1 MADADPPVRVVDRRP
16 AYDLTTDVTADVA
29 IVGAGACGLIAA
41 LAAREA
47 GASVLVFERDSVP
60 SGSTALSSGMIPA
73 CGTRLQTAA
82 GVADSIARFAADIM
96 KKNGGGADTAIVETV
111 CAESGPAVDWLAGRH
126 EVPLG
131 LVDGFLYPGH
141 TALRMHAPPG
151 RTGAEL
157 IGALTA
163 AAERAGIDIVADAHV
178 TQLEAA
184 NDGRIRGL
192 RFARPDGQAEAVGC
206 AALVL
211 ACNGYGG
218 NPDMVAQHLPEMA
231 DALYFGHAGNRGDAV
246 RWGEALGA
254 GLADMGAYQGHGS
267 VAHPHG
273 ALITWALMMEGGIQV
288 NLSGARF
295 SNEHGGYSEQAVR
308 VLAQP
313 ERIAWNVFDDR
324 LHDLGLQFE
333 DYRGAEAAGAV
344 VRGATA
350 AKLGERTGLP
360 AAALQAT
367 LAAVAR
373 YTAGMETDPFGR
385 DFTGAP
391 ALSPPYRAI
400 RVTGALFHTQGGLEI
415 DPRARVQRRDGSL
428 LPNLFAGGGA
438 ARGVSGGHVR
448 GYLSGNGLLTA
459 ATLGRIAGRE
469 AARLAMSIGKG

>member
-1 MADADPPVRVVDRRP
+1 MPAADPPVRFVDRKP
-16 AYDLTTDVTADVA
+16 AYDVAADVA
-29 IVGAGACGLIAA
+29 IVGAGACGIIAA

-47 GASVLVFERDSVP
+47 GARVLVFERDSIP
-60 SGSTALSSGMIPA
+60 AGSTALSSGMIPA
-73 CGTRLQTAA
+73 CGTRFQAAA
-82 GVADSIARFAADIM
+82 GVEDSVARFAADIVA
-96 KKNGGGADTAIVETV
+96 KNGGGADPAIVEAV
-111 CAESGPAVDWLAGRH
+111 CAESGPTVDWLAGRH
-126 EVPLG
+126 KVPLD

-163 AAERAGIDIVADAHV
+163 AAEQAGIDIVADAQV

-184 NDGRIRGL
+184 KDGRIRGV
-192 RFARPDGQAEAVGC
+192 RFARPDGQVEAAGC

-218 NPDMVAQHLPEMA
+218 DPAMVARYLPEMA

-246 RWGEALGA
+246 RWGDALGA

-288 NLSGARF
+288 NLRGERF

-313 ERIAWNVFDDR
+313 EKIAWNVFDDR

-333 DYRGAEAAGAV
+333 DYRGAEATGAV
-344 VRGATA
+344 IRGLTA
-350 AKLGERTGLP
+350 AELGRKTDLP
-360 AAALQAT
+360 ADALQAT

-373 YTAGMETDPFGR
+373 YAAGAEPDPFGR

-391 ALSPPYRAI
+391 ALAPPYCAI

-415 DPRARVQRRDGSL
+415 DARARVRRRDGSPF
-428 LPNLFAGGGA
+428 PNLFAGGGA
-438 ARGVSGGHVR
+438 ARGVSGSQVR

-469 AARLAMSIGKG
+469 AARLAIAPGRGT